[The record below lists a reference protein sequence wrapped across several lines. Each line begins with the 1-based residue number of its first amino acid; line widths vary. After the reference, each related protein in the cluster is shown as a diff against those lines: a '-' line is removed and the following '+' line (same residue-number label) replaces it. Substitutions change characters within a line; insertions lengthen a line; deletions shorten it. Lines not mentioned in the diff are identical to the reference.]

1 MDWKHGIVLSATT
14 CVKQTCLVYSTP
26 LKLNVKK
33 NVVTKYE
40 YAWKYI
46 IFYLQ
51 ISSLLNYNTSKYSN
65 TTHTEVNSMS
75 PRNGP
80 LGPHS
85 PLYSSS
91 LSNSNTAM
99 GFEDL
104 NVKKYQ

>member
-1 MDWKHGIVLSATT
+1 M
-14 CVKQTCLVYSTP
+14 
-26 LKLNVKK
+26 LKIKCKK

-46 IFYLQ
+46 FFYLQ

-65 TTHTEVNSMS
+65 TTHSEVNSMS

-91 LSNSNTAM
+91 LSNSNTAAEIQKLREESNAHKARM
-99 GFEDL
+99 EHWEL
-104 NVKKYQ
+104 AYLQAKSVST